1 MMSESSTG
9 DRAAGADAT
18 AAIPHWL
25 VELKARAGKGDRPRD
40 KALGRWLGDFLDQ
53 DTPSGLLAAE
63 WQLLAACACGTSCL
77 AVAEPVQ
84 QTPTGERI
92 RIETPSRSLTDGR
105 TRSLPI
111 PSAARIRAQFLRFLV
126 LGGDESAPV
135 HEAGVELCRAFVDG
149 ELDLRG
155 AKCVGRLA
163 LVRCCIHGELKIED
177 ASLGILDLE
186 GSRVYGISANRAK
199 IAGSVFL
206 NKGFVCQGMVSFFGA
221 TIGGSL
227 QCTEAR
233 IRRMKAPNA
242 LVFSAATI
250 GGDVSLGKEFR
261 ANGCIWFNGAN
272 IRGKLACSGASI
284 TAPNGTALDCKSAT
298 IGGDVLVNGSFAANG
313 CVRFSA
319 STIGGELD
327 CTSATFTNPAGTA
340 LDCDGTT
347 ITGGVRLDL
356 ATTVGPVN
364 LLNARIGKDL
374 VCYGASMTCKGG
386 AALTGTSATI
396 GGNVF
401 LAEVPDAMGDSARPF
416 VAMGGVN
423 FSGAE
428 VGHDFACWG
437 GRFANATG
445 NALDLTASRI
455 KGSVFLSQAYYGDA
469 KIGARFAAEGTVA
482 MDGAQIGRDLV
493 CSGGRFTNPR
503 GNALILDAAR
513 VEGNAC
519 LDQLRID
526 YEALAGAR
534 FEAKGT
540 VTLYRASIGGHL
552 QCVGGGFEAPDRGGS
567 RRAIN
572 GEILSVGGCVFLCG
586 PTRDESKR
594 NPGRTRFTSDGEV
607 RLVGAQIGMQ
617 LNCINSEFVNNA
629 ANEERKDAASY
640 ALDLGIA
647 TIRYGLLLGPVAR
660 TADAPATLRG
670 SLNLSGATTRELADR
685 GFVDNEG
692 PSAEHFPAKIIGAH
706 DKALSCEA
714 VLSGFSYERLNANSC
729 LTARGRKAWLMRQP
743 DEALSESFRHQP
755 FDHLTKVLRAMG
767 HDDEAR
773 AVAVFKQQRLT
784 RRIPLLWKI
793 TAVSGVV
800 AAISLLAFG
809 HWWPAAVVI
818 GLLLVTEARTWLWRI
833 VFESLVSYGY
843 RPAQGLVIA
852 LVIAMV
858 TGWFYQQAEQNAVLA
873 YQQTGK
879 DQVMPA
885 EPTAQF
891 HPYIYSFDVMLPVV
905 KLGQAEAWKPTRR
918 GFILRLPWGTGELS
932 VGENGTQYVVWM
944 ETVFGWLAGGILLAL
959 VSGLIKKD

>member
-1 MMSESSTG
+1 MMSESATG
-9 DRAAGADAT
+9 DRAAWADAA
-18 AAIPHWL
+18 AAIPDWL

-63 WQLLAACACGTSCL
+63 LRLLAACAQGRQCF
-77 AVAEPVQ
+77 AVAVPGK
-84 QTPTGERI
+84 QTPAGERI
-92 RIETPSRSLTDGR
+92 RIEVPSRSLAHGR

-111 PSAARIRAQFLRFLV
+111 PSVARVRAQFLRFLV

-135 HEAGVELCRAFVDG
+135 HEAGVELCNAFVDG

-163 LVRCCIHGELKIED
+163 LVRCCIRGKLKIED
-177 ASLGILDLE
+177 ASLGILYLQ
-186 GSRVYGISANRAK
+186 GSRAYGISANRAK

-206 NKGFVCQGMVSFFGA
+206 NKGFVCQGTVDFFGA

-227 QCTEAR
+227 QCTGAR
-233 IRRMKAPNA
+233 IRRMKAPHA
-242 LVFSAATI
+242 LVCSAATI
-250 GGDVSLGKEFR
+250 GGDVSLDANFR

-272 IRGKLACSGASI
+272 LRGSLNCRGASI
-284 TAPNGTALDCKSAT
+284 AAPNDPALCCKSAM
-298 IGGDVLVNGSFAANG
+298 IAGDVLVNGSFAAHG
-313 CVRFSA
+313 SVRFSA

-327 CTSATFTNPAGTA
+327 CTSGTFTNAAATA
-340 LDCDGTT
+340 LDCDGAT
-347 ITGGVRLDL
+347 ITGGVRLNL
-356 ATTVGPVN
+356 ATMVGAVN

-374 VCYGASMTCKGG
+374 VCYGASMMCEGG
-386 AALTGTSATI
+386 TALMGTSAII

-401 LAEVPDAMGDSARPF
+401 LAEAPNAKGDSPRAF
-416 VAMGGVN
+416 VAIGGVT

-428 VGHDFACWG
+428 IGHDFACWG
-437 GRFANATG
+437 GRFTNATG
-445 NALDLTASRI
+445 NALQLIASRI
-455 KGSVFLSQAYYGDA
+455 KGSVFLTEAYYGSA
-469 KIGARFAAEGTVA
+469 KTGERFVAEGPVA
-482 MDGAQIGRDLV
+482 MDGAHIEGDLL

-503 GNALILDAAR
+503 GNALVLDAAR
-513 VEGNAC
+513 IEGNVC
-519 LDQLRID
+519 LDQVRID
-526 YEALAGAR
+526 YEAWVGAR

-540 VTLYRASIGGHL
+540 VSLYRASIGGHL
-552 QCVGGGFEAPDRGGS
+552 QCTGGGFAAPDQGGS

-572 GEILSVGGCVFLCG
+572 GEILSVGGCVFFRG
-586 PTRDESKR
+586 PTVEESNR
-594 NPGRTRFTSDGEV
+594 NPGGARFTSDGEV
-607 RLVGAQIGMQ
+607 CLVGAQVGMQ
-617 LNCINSEFVNNA
+617 FNCINSEFVNRA
-629 ANEERKDAASY
+629 ANEERENAAGY

-647 TIRYGLLLGPVAR
+647 TIRYELLLGPVAR

-670 SLNLSGATTRELADR
+670 SLNLGGATTRELVDR

-692 PSAEHFPAKIIGAH
+692 PSAEHFPATVVGTH
-706 DKALSCEA
+706 ALACEV
-714 VLSGFSYERLNANSC
+714 VLSGFSYERLNGNSC

-743 DEALSESFRHQP
+743 GNALSEDFSHQP
-755 FDHLTKVLRAMG
+755 FDHLARVLRAMG
-767 HDDEAR
+767 HEDEAR
-773 AVAVFKQQRLT
+773 AIAVFKQQRLT
-784 RRIPLLWKI
+784 RRIPLFWKI
-793 TAVSGVV
+793 TAVSGVI

-833 VFESLVSYGY
+833 VFEYLVSYGY

-858 TGWFYQQAEQNAVLA
+858 AGWFYQQAEQNAVLA

-879 DQVMPA
+879 DQVTPA
-885 EPTAQF
+885 ESSAQF

-905 KLGQAEAWKPTRR
+905 KLGEAQAWKPIRR
-918 GFILRLPWGTGELS
+918 GFILRLPWGTGEVS
-932 VGENGTQYVVWM
+932 VGENGTQHVVWM